1 MKQQLLFDFKKVS
14 YDRMYLGLFL
24 LVLFIF
30 LSPLMNFRNVDMES
44 SKLIELRDEINITQE
59 GIEQMK
65 EANVPLEVKDE
76 EERLVLLQAFYTALS
91 IQQTDKIVE
100 TQLAYEK
107 KILEQM
113 EEGSR
118 SGIPIVEQRKA
129 VAELDYLYIN
139 NLAPINKFDSS
150 VPAVNFISN
159 GFQTFIPFTM
169 ILILP
174 VLIFSR
180 IYTTEK
186 NHGTKDFINM
196 TPISFIKS
204 STSKLTISILF
215 SFFYFI
221 LSVCLAGLIIRFKN
235 GFGFLNY
242 PISISKDGKNVDIL
256 TTGQFLIQLFTL
268 LLFIYIFLATLS
280 FLISRF
286 TSSFLIQTVI
296 LLVVIMLPSSPLFT
310 ADSAIASVAHF
321 LPFSYFDL
329 SKVLTFGDSYSPM
342 INENITFINGLIC
355 LVSYSIL
362 CLLVS
367 LMVIKKKGK
376 F

>member
-1 MKQQLLFDFKKVS
+1 MKQQLWFDLKKVS

-24 LVLFIF
+24 FILFIF
-30 LSPLMNFRNVDMES
+30 LSPLINFRNMDMES
-44 SKLIELRDEINITQE
+44 SKIIELRDEINITQE

-65 EANVPLEVKDE
+65 EANVPLDVKDE

-91 IQQTDKIVE
+91 ENQLDEVVK

-107 KILEQM
+107 KMLEQM
-113 EEGSR
+113 EQGSR
-118 SGIPIVEQRKA
+118 FGIPIIEQRKA
-129 VAELDYLYIN
+129 VAELDFLYAK
-139 NLAPINKFDSS
+139 NLVPINKFDSS

-169 ILILP
+169 ILIFP

-221 LSVCLAGLIIRFKN
+221 LSVCLAGLITFFKN
-235 GFGFLNY
+235 GFGFFNY
-242 PISISKDGKNVDIL
+242 PIPISKDGKSVDLL
-256 TTGQFLIQLFTL
+256 TTGQFLIQLFIL
-268 LLFIYIFLATLS
+268 LFFIYIFLASLS

-286 TSSFLIQTVI
+286 TNSFLIQTVI
-296 LLVVIMLPSSPLFT
+296 LLVVVMLPSSPLFT
-310 ADSAIASVAHF
+310 ADSAIAGVAHF

-342 INENITFINGLIC
+342 INEHITFVNGLIC

-362 CLLVS
+362 CLLLS
-367 LMVIKKKGK
+367 LIVIKKKRK